1 MVFYVS
7 DTCRERARRL
17 LNTTSQPLTIAAI
30 AGLLDT
36 TTDRAGYV
44 LRELERQGAATRQRG
59 GMSHYGRIPDQ
70 WTATR
75 P

>member
-1 MVFYVS
+1 MTFCIE
-7 DTCRERARRL
+7 DTARERARRL
-17 LNTTSQPLTIAAI
+17 LHTASKPLTAAAI
-30 AGLLDT
+30 ADRLGT
-36 TTDRAGYV
+36 TINRAGHV

-70 WTATR
+70 WTAV

>member
-1 MVFYVS
+1 MVFY
-7 DTCRERARRL
+7 TEHTYRERARRL
-17 LNTTSQPLTIAAI
+17 LNTTSQSLTIAAV
-30 AGLLDT
+30 AEELGT
-36 TTDRAGYV
+36 TVNRAGYV

>member
-1 MVFYVS
+1 MTFYMS

-17 LNTTSQPLTIAAI
+17 LGAQPLTVAAI
-30 AGLLDT
+30 AEKLDT
-36 TTDRAGYV
+36 TTNRAGYV

-59 GMSHYGRIPDQ
+59 GMSHNGRIPDQ
-70 WTATR
+70 WTAGR

>member
-1 MVFYVS
+1 MAYYIQ

-17 LNTTSQPLTIAAI
+17 LGAQPLTVAAI
-30 AGLLDT
+30 AEKLDT
-36 TTDRAGYV
+36 TVNRAGYV

-59 GMSHYGRIPDQ
+59 GMSHNGRIPDQ
-70 WTATR
+70 WTAAR